1 MHEVNPRRAALT
13 ACAGLAVVAMA
24 AGCGVEPSGADAA
37 PYDPDEEVT
46 ITFAWWGGEER
57 NRITKEAIKGFE
69 EEHPNITVET
79 QSSDF
84 GSYWDMLATQVA
96 GGDAP
101 DVLTMGGSYPS
112 EYAGRGALLD
122 LSTVSEH
129 IDTSKLPPDTLALGN
144 IDGKQYTLP
153 AGINALATFL
163 NPAVFDA
170 AGVELPDTSTWT
182 WDDYATVAAE
192 ISEKGPDGTYGSV
205 PFANASHLDAW
216 AHQRGE
222 SLYSQDGSS
231 VGASPD
237 TIASWFQL
245 WLDLQKS
252 GASPE
257 ASLFVEDSTAVP
269 EQSLFGTGKAAMI
282 FAWSGYQTDDIA
294 DDIVEAN
301 LPGESEGRG
310 NRVGASM
317 EYAISSATEHP
328 EASAMLLDY
337 LINDARV
344 VDAIGTDR
352 GIPANT
358 DLRDH
363 LRANLTRAQQQEI
376 DLLDDITSSDAG
388 PRKASPTGA
397 SGTGDVVARLLQDVL
412 FERTTPDDAARQLIT
427 EVEGSLK

>member
-1 MHEVNPRRAALT
+1 MHRVNFRT
-13 ACAGLAVVAMA
+13 AVVTASASLAVVATT
-24 AGCGVEPSGADAA
+24 AGCGVNPSGAGAA

-57 NRITKEAIKGFE
+57 NQITKEALKGFE

-101 DVLTMGGSYPS
+101 DVITMGGSYPS

-122 LSTVSEH
+122 LGTVSDY
-129 IDTSKLPPDTLALGN
+129 IDTSNLPTDTLEIGN

-153 AGINALATFL
+153 AGINALATFV
-163 NPAVFDA
+163 NPAVFEE

-182 WDDYATVAAE
+182 WDDYAKVAE
-192 ISEKGPDGTYGSV
+192 ELSKNTPDGTYGTV

-216 AHQRGE
+216 AHQHGE
-222 SLYSQDGSS
+222 SLYTEDGSG
-231 VGASPD
+231 VGASPE

-245 WLDLQKS
+245 WLDLQES
-252 GASPE
+252 GASPG

-269 EQSLFGTGKAAMI
+269 EQSLFGTGKAGII
-282 FAWSGYQTDDIA
+282 FAWSGFQTDMVG
-294 DDIVEAN
+294 DDVLEAN
-301 LPGESEGRG
+301 LPGESETRG

-317 EYAISSATEHP
+317 EYAISSSTEHP

-337 LINDARV
+337 LVNDERV

-358 DLRDH
+358 ELRDH
-363 LRANLTRAQQQEI
+363 LRANLTPAQQQEV

-388 PRKASPTGA
+388 ARKASPTGA

-412 FERTTPDDAARQLIT
+412 FERTTPDDAAQQLIT